1 MTAKE
6 SSLKMLETDGT
17 AENGS
22 GQEKLQGKR
31 SGNTSAKRTFC
42 CLLVTAA
49 CLAVVTVLPIALA
62 RRKSE
67 LISEYPVNATCPQ
80 TWIGFGNK
88 CFYFSEETRN
98 WTFSQ
103 IFCASL
109 EAHLVQF
116 ETAEELNF
124 LKRYKGPSDHWIG
137 LRRES
142 SHHIWKWTDN
152 TEYHVWFVIKGGGE
166 CAYLN
171 DNGVSSA
178 RVYTDRKW
186 ICSKP
191 SNVCRCQVTSRSL

>member
-1 MTAKE
+1 M
-6 SSLKMLETDGT
+6 
-17 AENGS
+17 
-22 GQEKLQGKR
+22 
-31 SGNTSAKRTFC
+31 
-42 CLLVTAA
+42 
-49 CLAVVTVLPIALA
+49 
-62 RRKSE
+62 
-67 LISEYPVNATCPQ
+67 YATCPQ

-103 IFCASL
+103 TFCASL

-116 ETAEELNF
+116 ETVEELA
-124 LKRYKGPSDHWIG
+124 S
-137 LRRES
+137 RES

-171 DNGVSSA
+171 DNGVSSV
-178 RVYTDRKW
+178 RIYTDRKW

-191 SNVCRCQVTSRSL
+191 NNVYRCQVTSRSL